1 MVKYKDP
8 KAKMKQDQHKEKYF
22 LAGPWSGWVILKVL
36 FNESEQ

>member
-1 MVKYKDP
+1 MVKYKDS